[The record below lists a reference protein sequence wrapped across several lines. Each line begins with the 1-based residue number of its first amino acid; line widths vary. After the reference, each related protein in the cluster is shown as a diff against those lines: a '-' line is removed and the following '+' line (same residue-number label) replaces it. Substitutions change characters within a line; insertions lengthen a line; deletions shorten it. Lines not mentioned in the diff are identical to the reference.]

1 MRPMF
6 HSRIKIIVFGIVW
19 LSLFGTALKI
29 TPQSNQRTRR
39 LRSYSGPNG
48 HVMVIVPGGEFTM
61 GSALAERGRS
71 QDEIPHRVRIPR
83 TYAIATTEVTNEQ
96 FARFLAAVPDYGAR
110 WRAATATRFGNPAR
124 FLTYSRTSDS

>member
-1 MRPMF
+1 MRLMF

-29 TPQSNQRTRR
+29 SPQSNQRT
-39 LRSYSGPNG
+39 RSYSGPNG
-48 HVMVIVPGGEFTM
+48 HVMVIVPGGELTM

-96 FARFLAAVPDYGAR
+96 FARFLA
-110 WRAATATRFGNPAR
+110 
-124 FLTYSRTSDS
+124 